1 MVNTGQTGR
10 KRTNSQIARDRALV
24 AELYYKGG
32 LTDQAISD
40 ELNSRV
46 GVEYTLTKR
55 MISYERAVII
65 KEYSKAHEDADQ
77 NYWIEEAVMRTY
89 MVESAAWKGWEAS
102 LLPKERK
109 VVKSGFSG
117 ENDFESV
124 EKLVENNVG
133 DKGFLQIVLSAI
145 AERNKLRGI
154 GATRLHIEQ
163 RTEHLI
169 KTYAIISPQDWDDPN
184 IVPGEYEEQ
193 KILVSETR
201 Q

>member
-1 MVNTGQTGR
+1 MGKKDGKTGR

-32 LTDQAISD
+32 LTDQAIAN

-55 MISYERAVII
+55 MISYERSRII
-65 KEYSKAHEDADQ
+65 QEYSKAHEDADQ

-102 LLPKERK
+102 LKPKEKRM
-109 VVKSGFSG
+109 VKTGYHGDS
-117 ENDFESV
+117 DFEEV
-124 EKLVENNVG
+124 QELVEHSIG
-133 DKGFLQIVLSAI
+133 DKGFLQIILSAV

-169 KTYAIISPQDWDDPN
+169 KTYAIISPKDWDDPN
-184 IVPGEYEEQ
+184 IVQGEVIEPER
-193 KILVSETR
+193 IASGSG
-201 Q
+201 